1 LQPRQRFFELDRTN
15 VDDNHGLGL
24 SIVRGV
30 AIVHDAMLTP
40 NTRPRG
46 GLPIEIYLP
55 LIPFAMP
62 R

>member
-1 LQPRQRFFELDRTN
+1 LLQPRQRFFELDRTN

-30 AIVHDAMLTP
+30 AIVHDAMLTR
-40 NTRPRG
+40 TRGR
-46 GLPIEIYLP
+46 EV
-55 LIPFAMP
+55 AS